1 MSTAMSR
8 STLPLGLVLNLDAGN
23 IASYPGTGTT
33 WYDLSKKHHNATLV
47 GPAFI
52 DNSFDFNGS
61 TDYVD
66 VGSVTEIGAS
76 STALTVEVWFK
87 PDVTTS
93 KSIIQN
99 GSDYFRNTYY
109 LWQHSPTELVFAVYG
124 GSNYD
129 AVTFTD
135 GTDFQVGTW
144 YHLVGVWE
152 SGKRVKLYRNADASA
167 NMSWTLGTQQS
178 IIQNSVINGDTNT
191 IIGKRVND
199 YFFNG
204 NIPVVRLYNRALTAI
219 QVQQNFDLDR
229 VRFGL

>member
-1 MSTAMSR
+1 MSTAIS
-8 STLPLGLVLNLDAGN
+8 SSALPLGLVLNLDAGKT
-23 IASYPGTGTT
+23 ASYPGTGTT
-33 WYDLSKKHHNATLV
+33 WYDLSKKHHNATVV
-47 GPAFI
+47 GPTFI
-52 DNSFDFNGS
+52 DDSFYFNGS

-66 VGSVTEIGAS
+66 AGAVNEIGS
-76 STALTVEVWFK
+76 TSTALTVEVWFK

-124 GSNYD
+124 GTSYD

-135 GTDFQVGTW
+135 GNDFQVGHW

-152 SGKRVKLYRNADASA
+152 SGKKVKLYRNADSSA
-167 NMSWTLGTQQS
+167 NVSWSLGKEQS
-178 IIQNSVINGDTNT
+178 IIQDSVINGDTTT
-191 IIGKRVND
+191 IIGKRVTD

-219 QVQQNFDLDR
+219 QVQQNFDADR